1 MSNASDGKG
10 AYTHATSLDNLKV
23 ILSNGGKIKALRHI
37 ARDTPEAELSVEP
50 LPLPWRMN
58 MKASDAYS
66 RMKGIKN
73 TDDVFLARDGY
84 VPNYGDVVVVK
95 QMSDR
100 AVTPG
105 ARLNTIPNE
114 FTTRRALSLKNN
126 ATVYVPDDQLAELKK
141 EYRGIRFRPK
151 SEFKLHTYG
160 LKDRFVAFKDK
171 LKQRLGFGK
180 EASDSAYK
188 RKYGRNARLVGSEAL
203 GINVPGKSDVDV
215 FVPYKRESAF
225 RKAIA
230 RMQERH
236 PGLQLNRASLKR
248 DDKKTFSGSVN
259 GQDVDVVLAYGPRAE
274 RFRQAFEEAARK
286 LTPEKRREIVET
298 KARLKKAWFFPQWRY
313 KRYKNQVAEELGL
326 KQAYF

>member
-1 MSNASDGKG
+1 MEQNNRAT
-10 AYTHATSLDNLKV
+10 YTHATSLDNLRT
-23 ILSNGGKIKALRHI
+23 ILENGGKLKALRHI
-37 ARDTPEAELSVEP
+37 ARDTPDASLSVEP
-50 LPLPWRMN
+50 LPLPLRMS

-95 QMSDR
+95 DMSDR
-100 AVTPG
+100 TVSQG
-105 ARLNTIPNE
+105 KRLNSIPNE
-114 FTTRRALSLKNN
+114 YTTRRALSLRNN
-126 ATVYVPDDQLAELKK
+126 ATVYVPDEHLSELKK
-141 EYRGIRFRPK
+141 QYRGVRFRPK
-151 SEFKLHTYG
+151 SE
-160 LKDRFVAFKDK
+160 LKMHAYNLYDRLVAFKDK
-171 LKQRLGFGK
+171 VGRRLGFGK
-180 EASDSAYK
+180 EASDSAY
-188 RKYGRNARLVGSEAL
+188 RKQYGRNARLVGSEAL
-203 GINVPGKSDVDV
+203 GINVPGKSDVDI

-248 DDKKTFSGSVN
+248 NDKKTFSGSVD